1 MIECLR
7 SFCLVKSRGLAHL
20 AALGLVSMM
29 LRRVIVKTVKLVDRI
44 EMRKTDGFGKTRLV
58 LHVPSSS

>member
-1 MIECLR
+1 
-7 SFCLVKSRGLAHL
+7 
-20 AALGLVSMM
+20 MM

-44 EMRKTDGFGKTRLV
+44 EMGKTDGFGKTRLA